1 MHDIWNLWHGCK
13 KISEGCQN
21 CYMYHLDKSR
31 NADIKSNIVTLTN
44 NFDYP
49 LKKDRFKEY
58 KIKSGEMIRV
68 NMTSDTFIQEA
79 DKWRDEMWE
88 IIKKRSD
95 VSFYILTK
103 RANRMRFCLPD
114 DWGDGYENVILNVTC
129 ENQARADERIPY
141 LLDIPA
147 KHKGLFC
154 APLISEIN
162 IEEYLKTNQIE
173 LIMCGGENYGGS
185 RTCKYEWVK
194 NLSGQCEKYKVNF
207 NFIETGTNFEKDG
220 KSYNIPSKKIQA
232 QQAYKSELNKKFFD
246 INFKL
251 VDEEGEEIKEENLY
265 VPQYNKNTCLTCS
278 SRMTCNGCSM
288 CGKCENVE
296 LISKEEIL
304 KLTKKN
310 W

>member
-1 MHDIWNLWHGCK
+1 MHDIWNPWHGCK

-21 CYMYHLDKSR
+21 CYMYYLDKTR
-31 NADIKSNIVTLTN
+31 NPEAKSSIVTLTN

-58 KIKSGEMIRV
+58 KIKSGEMLRV

-129 ENQARADERIPY
+129 ENQTRADERIPY
-141 LLDIPA
+141 LLEVPA
-147 KHKGLFC
+147 KHKGIFC
-154 APLISEIN
+154 APFIGPIEI
-162 IEEYLKTNQIE
+162 EDYLKTGKIE
-173 LIMCGGENYGGS
+173 LVMCGGENYDGS
-185 RTCKYEWVK
+185 RVCKYEWVK
-194 NLSGQCEKYKVNF
+194 SLSDQCKRQKVNF
-207 NFIETGTNFEKDG
+207 NFIETGTVFEKDN
-220 KSYNIPSKKIQA
+220 KIYRIPSKTIQT
-232 QQAYKSELNKKFFD
+232 QQAYKSGLNQKFYD
-246 INFKL
+246 IDFKL
-251 VDEEGEEIKEENLY
+251 FNEEGVLLKKEDLY
-265 VPQYNKNTCLTCS
+265 EKRYNKYTCLNCS
-278 SRMTCNGCSM
+278 SRMTCNGCSG
-288 CGKCENVE
+288 CGKCGKVE
-296 LISKEEIL
+296 LISKNSLLDI
-304 KLTKKN
+304 TKTD